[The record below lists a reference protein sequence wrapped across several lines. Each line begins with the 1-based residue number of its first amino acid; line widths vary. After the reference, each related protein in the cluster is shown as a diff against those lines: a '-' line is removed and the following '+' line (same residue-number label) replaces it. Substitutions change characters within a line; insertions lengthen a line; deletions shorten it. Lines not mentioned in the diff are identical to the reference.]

1 MEQQKKSTL
10 GLHGII
16 AVFILLAANACQS
29 PRNTD
34 NSSDSAV
41 QQDEEWISLFNGED
55 LEDWDIKIRGYE
67 LNENFGNTFRVED
80 GILKASYDEY
90 DNFDDR
96 FGHIFY
102 KDVFSHYKLR
112 VEYRFVGEQVEG
124 GAGWAFRNNGVMFHA
139 QSPASVE
146 KDQSFPVSIEAQMLG
161 GDGTAERPTGSVCTP
176 DTYIEMNGQR
186 IDDHCIESNS
196 KTYHGDQWVTMELV
210 VLGDSLVHHIV
221 EGDTVI
227 TYSNLRKNQNDQPLS
242 EGYIAL
248 QAESHPTEFRKI
260 EILKLSN

>member
-1 MEQQKKSTL
+1 MEKQKRNNF
-10 GLHGII
+10 GFHGII
-16 AVFILLAANACQS
+16 SIFILLVAHACQS
-29 PRNTD
+29 PGNTD
-34 NSSDSAV
+34 NSSD
-41 QQDEEWISLFNGED
+41 QQDQEWISLFNGKN

-80 GILKASYDEY
+80 GILMVTYEEY
-90 DNFDDR
+90 ETFDDR

-112 VEYRFVGEQVEG
+112 VEYRFTGEQVEG
-124 GAGWAFRNNGVMFHA
+124 GAGWAYRNNGIMFHA
-139 QSPASVE
+139 QSPESME

-161 GDGTAERPTGSVCTP
+161 GDDTGERPTGSVCTP

-196 KTYHGDQWVTMELV
+196 KTYHGNQWVTMELV

-227 TYSNLRKNQNDQPLS
+227 SYSNLRKNKNDERLS
-242 EGYIAL
+242 GGYIAL

-260 EILKLSN
+260 EILKLPH

>member
-1 MEQQKKSTL
+1 MKNQKRSTL
-10 GLHGII
+10 GIHGFIS
-16 AVFILLAANACQS
+16 VFILLAAFSCQS
-29 PRNTD
+29 PVNTN
-34 NSSDSAV
+34 NSSDR
-41 QQDEEWISLFNGED
+41 QDQEWISLFNGKN
-55 LEDWDIKIRGYE
+55 LEDWDMKIRGYE

-90 DNFDDR
+90 DTFNDR

-112 VEYRFVGEQVEG
+112 VEYRFTGEQAEG
-124 GAGWAFRNNGVMFHA
+124 GAGWAYRNNGVMFHA
-139 QSPASVE
+139 QSPESME

-161 GDGTAERPTGSVCTP
+161 GDNTGERPTGSVCTP
-176 DTYIEMNGQR
+176 GTYIEMNGQR

-227 TYSNLRKNQNDQPLS
+227 SYNNLRKEKNDEPLS

-260 EILKLSN
+260 EILKLPH